1 MGDEIHTKRRY
12 ELKKRADEMAQTRQ
26 RITEAAVELHGTIG
40 PALTTMSAVAK
51 KAGVQRHTV
60 YRHFPD
66 EEALFGACSAH
77 FIAMHPLPNL
87 ALWAEIADP
96 RARLTRGL
104 NDVYAYFERTGAM
117 FTLILRDTEVSE
129 SLRRAVEPI
138 LHYFAQAVEVLSV
151 GWPVRGARRHVLAT
165 ALAHAVSLH
174 TWGSLAGDGSIDRA
188 EAVTLVSALV
198 EAAAAPTRRVKQTRP
213 VRSGRTGASDPA

>member
-40 PALTTMSAVAK
+40 PALTTMSAIAM

-77 FIAMHPLPNL
+77 FMAMHPLPDL
-87 ALWAEIADP
+87 TLWAEIADP

-104 NDVYAYFERTGAM
+104 DDLYAYYEQTGAM
-117 FTLILRDTEVSE
+117 FTLILRDTAVLE

-138 LHYFAQAVEVLSV
+138 QRYFAQAVEVLSV
-151 GWPVRGARRHVLAT
+151 GWPVRGARRDVLAT
-165 ALAHAVSLH
+165 ALGHAVSVR
-174 TWGSLAGDGSIDRA
+174 TWRSLVGDGSIDRA

-198 EAAAAPTRRVKQTRP
+198 EAAAAPKRRAKQARP
-213 VRSGRTGASDPA
+213 VRSARTGARDPS